1 MQFAEI
7 SELLGL
13 RCLKTIQ
20 TMEDDD
26 SGNYDWES
34 GYGIYAEELDHEPE
48 RVEQPYLDSMY
59 RARLGFPEPFYQPV
73 DVQVGNKR
81 LSLQFK
87 PMNCKL
93 SG

>member
-1 MQFAEI
+1 M
-7 SELLGL
+7 
-13 RCLKTIQ
+13 IQ

-26 SGNYDWES
+26 SGNYDQES
-34 GYGIYAEELDHEPE
+34 GYGYYAEEPDHESE
-48 RVEQPYLDSMY
+48 RVEQPYLDLMY
-59 RARLGFPEPFYQPV
+59 RARLGFPEPFYQPF

-87 PMNCKL
+87 LMKCKL

>member
-1 MQFAEI
+1 
-7 SELLGL
+7 
-13 RCLKTIQ
+13 
-20 TMEDDD
+20 MEDDD

-59 RARLGFPEPFYQPV
+59 RARLGFPELFYV
-73 DVQVGNKR
+73 SNKR

-87 PMNCKL
+87 PDM
-93 SG
+93 